1 MSPPSNRIISHK
13 TAMHRTPFYERT
25 AYLNFKWH
33 NRISH
38 FMKRRR
44 RTISIMTISWL
55 KEKLTKNKATIP
67 SNYRHK
73 DLRKDHQGNQLGNHF
88 NQLTIINRA
97 RFLMKLKFRDLGA
110 KWQSAIEDMEIWRE
124 QWAIKDFVLIDVDP
138 ALIYTWLTRY
148 KNINLDLHYTENAK
162 HLGYQHTF

>member
-13 TAMHRTPFYERT
+13 TAKHRTPFYERT

-55 KEKLTKNKATIP
+55 KVKLTKNKATTP
-67 SNYRHK
+67 SNYIHK

-97 RFLMKLKFRDLGA
+97 RFLMKLKFRDIGA
-110 KWQSAIEDMEIWRE
+110 KWQSAKWR
-124 QWAIKDFVLIDVDP
+124 KHKTNTSMRFPRKSP
-138 ALIYTWLTRY
+138 ALAAPAIIKWLLLQQITSSM
-148 KNINLDLHYTENAK
+148 NIWKPQQWHWGCASI
-162 HLGYQHTF
+162 